1 MVTITERSG
10 FIVHCVLVVSCHI
23 CDEDDFLAGSLARSI
38 IDTEGLLYM
47 CSRISSVKRFGTCVR
62 TNIFGNIGCRPHNE
76 IDEEPLDTGS
86 NMDLSHNVPVAQDV
100 AENLDGASDDF
111 DYCEAPNNIRTHND
125 FSDELE
131 SHISWLFYDGNTVF
145 GFESLLQ
152 VHGNQGDLPDSDN
165 DSGISKE
172 NNFFG

>member
-1 MVTITERSG
+1 M
-10 FIVHCVLVVSCHI
+10 

-38 IDTEGLLYM
+38 IDTEGLLYIP
-47 CSRISSVKRFGTCVR
+47 SRISSKNRFGECVH
-62 TNIFGNIGCRPHNE
+62 TNMLGNIGCRPHNQ

-86 NMDLSHNVPVAQDV
+86 NMDLSHDVSVAQGV
-100 AENLDGASDDF
+100 ADNLDGASHDSDF
-111 DYCEAPNNIRTHND
+111 HEAPNDIRNHND

-131 SHISWLFYDGNTVF
+131 GHISWLFDDGNADF

-152 VHGNQGDLPDSDN
+152 VHENQGDLADSDN

-172 NNFFG
+172 NNFSDVECVTESN